1 MEEEKNYCGPGDL
14 TSRATE
20 LFPES
25 CKEHDE
31 DYGKGGF
38 FLDKIFVDVKFLHN
52 MLEENRKTGKG
63 SIKMAFV
70 YFIGVLIGGLFSWK
84 RRK

>member
-1 MEEEKNYCGPGDL
+1 MDDKNYCGPGKF
-14 TSRATE
+14 TSRKTE

-31 DYGKGGF
+31 DYDKGGY
-38 FLDKIFVDVKFLHN
+38 FLEKIGADIKFLHN

-63 SIKMAFV
+63 SIFMAFV
-70 YFIGVLIGGLFSWK
+70 YFILVLLGGIFTWR